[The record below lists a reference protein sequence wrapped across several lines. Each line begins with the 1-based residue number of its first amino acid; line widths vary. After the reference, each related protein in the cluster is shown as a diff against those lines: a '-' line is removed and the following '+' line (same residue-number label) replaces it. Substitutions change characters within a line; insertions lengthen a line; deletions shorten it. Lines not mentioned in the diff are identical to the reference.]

1 MSKSNESKNKKHI
14 LLQKILFVIT
24 IICFFGSFVPSYLV
38 FVLVVIF
45 SADGGMN
52 FSEMLEYI
60 LLLFAV
66 NLLYLIP
73 QGITLLIDKKFR
85 SVFSADS
92 KASNLSCKIKQ
103 VSKIFMIVWA
113 TAFVIAIAAI
123 LFFCI

>member
-1 MSKSNESKNKKHI
+1 MAKGNESKTKKLM

-24 IICFFGSFVPSYLV
+24 IIGFFGSFIPSYWV
-38 FVLVVIF
+38 FILTAIF
-45 SADGGMN
+45 SIDGGMY

-73 QGITLLIDKKFR
+73 QGITLFIDKKFK
-85 SVFSADS
+85 SDFSADS

-103 VSKIFMIVWA
+103 MSKIFIIIWA
-113 TAFVIAIAAI
+113 TAFAIAIAAI

>member
-1 MSKSNESKNKKHI
+1 MAKSNESKTKKHMN
-14 LLQKILFVIT
+14 LQKILFVIT

-85 SVFSADS
+85 SVFSADG

-113 TAFVIAIAAI
+113 TAFAIAIAAI
-123 LFFCI
+123 LFFGI

>member
-1 MSKSNESKNKKHI
+1 MAKGNESKTKKLI
-14 LLQKILFVIT
+14 ILQKILFVIT
-24 IICFFGSFVPSYLV
+24 IIGFFGSFIPSYWV
-38 FVLVVIF
+38 FILTAVF
-45 SADGGMN
+45 SIDGGMY

-73 QGITLLIDKKFR
+73 QGITLFIDKKFR
-85 SVFSADS
+85 SVFSADN

-103 VSKIFMIVWA
+103 MSKIFIIIWA
-113 TAFVIAIAAI
+113 TAFAIAIAAI

>member
-1 MSKSNESKNKKHI
+1 MAKGNESKTKKLI
-14 LLQKILFVIT
+14 ILQKILFVIT

-38 FVLVVIF
+38 LILVVFLSI
-45 SADGGMN
+45 DGGMY

-73 QGITLLIDKKFR
+73 QGITLFIDKKFK
-85 SVFSADS
+85 SDFSADS

-103 VSKIFMIVWA
+103 MSKIFIIIWA
-113 TAFVIAIAAI
+113 TAFAIAIAAI

>member
-1 MSKSNESKNKKHI
+1 MAKGNESKTKKLM

-24 IICFFGSFVPSYLV
+24 IIGFFGSFIPSYWV
-38 FVLVVIF
+38 FILTAIF
-45 SADGGMN
+45 SIDGGMY
-52 FSEMLEYI
+52 FRDMLEYI
-60 LLLFAV
+60 LSLFAV

-73 QGITLLIDKKFR
+73 QGITLFIDKKFR

-103 VSKIFMIVWA
+103 ISKIFIIIWA
-113 TAFVIAIAAI
+113 IAFAIAIAAI

>member
-1 MSKSNESKNKKHI
+1 MAKGNESKTKKLM
-14 LLQKILFVIT
+14 LLPKILFVIT
-24 IICFFGSFVPSYLV
+24 IICFFGSFFPSYLV
-38 FVLVVIF
+38 LILVVFF
-45 SADGGMN
+45 SMDGGMY

-73 QGITLLIDKKFR
+73 QGITLFIDKKFK

-103 VSKIFMIVWA
+103 MSKIFIIIWA
-113 TAFVIAIAAI
+113 TAFAIAIAAI

>member
-1 MSKSNESKNKKHI
+1 MAKGNESKTKKLI
-14 LLQKILFVIT
+14 ILQKILFVIT
-24 IICFFGSFVPSYLV
+24 IIGFFGSFIPSYLV
-38 FVLVVIF
+38 LILVVFF
-45 SADGGMN
+45 SMDGGMY

-60 LLLFAV
+60 LSLFAV

-73 QGITLLIDKKFR
+73 QGITLFIDKKFK

-103 VSKIFMIVWA
+103 MSKIFIIIWA

>member
-1 MSKSNESKNKKHI
+1 MAKGNESKTKKLM

-24 IICFFGSFVPSYLV
+24 IIGFFGSFIPSYWV
-38 FVLVVIF
+38 FILTAIF
-45 SADGGMN
+45 SIDGGMY
-52 FSEMLEYI
+52 FRDMLEYI
-60 LLLFAV
+60 LSLFAV

-73 QGITLLIDKKFR
+73 QGITLFIDKKFR

-103 VSKIFMIVWA
+103 MSKIFIIIWA
-113 TAFVIAIAAI
+113 TAFAIAIAAI

>member
-1 MSKSNESKNKKHI
+1 MAKGNESKTKKLI
-14 LLQKILFVIT
+14 ILQKILFVIT

-38 FVLVVIF
+38 LILVVLF
-45 SADGGMN
+45 SMDGGMY
-52 FSEMLEYI
+52 FSEILEYI

-73 QGITLLIDKKFR
+73 QGITLFIDKKFK
-85 SVFSADS
+85 SDFSADS

-103 VSKIFMIVWA
+103 MSKIFIIIWA
-113 TAFVIAIAAI
+113 TAFAIAIAAI

>member
-1 MSKSNESKNKKHI
+1 MAKGNESKTKKLM

-24 IICFFGSFVPSYLV
+24 IICFFASFVPSYWV
-38 FVLVVIF
+38 FILVVIF
-45 SADGGMN
+45 SADGGMY

-60 LLLFAV
+60 LALFAV

-85 SVFSADS
+85 SVFSADG

-103 VSKIFMIVWA
+103 VSKIFMIIWA
-113 TAFVIAIAAI
+113 TAFAIAIATI
-123 LFFCI
+123 LFLCI

>member
-1 MSKSNESKNKKHI
+1 MAKGNESKTKKLI
-14 LLQKILFVIT
+14 ILQKILFVIT
-24 IICFFGSFVPSYLV
+24 IIGFFGSFVPSYLV
-38 FVLVVIF
+38 LILVVFF
-45 SADGGMN
+45 SMDGGMY

-73 QGITLLIDKKFR
+73 QGITLFIDKKFK
-85 SVFSADS
+85 SDFSADS

-103 VSKIFMIVWA
+103 MSKIFIIIWA
-113 TAFVIAIAAI
+113 TAFAIAIAAI

>member
-1 MSKSNESKNKKHI
+1 MAKGNESKTKKLM

-24 IICFFGSFVPSYLV
+24 IICFFCSFVPSYLV
-38 FVLVVIF
+38 LILVVFLSI
-45 SADGGMN
+45 DGGMY

-73 QGITLLIDKKFR
+73 QGITLFIDKKFR

-103 VSKIFMIVWA
+103 ISKIFIIIWA
-113 TAFVIAIAAI
+113 TAFAIAIAAI

>member
-1 MSKSNESKNKKHI
+1 MAKGNESKTKKLI
-14 LLQKILFVIT
+14 ILQKILFVIT
-24 IICFFGSFVPSYLV
+24 IICFFCSFVPSYLV
-38 FVLVVIF
+38 LILVVFLSI
-45 SADGGMN
+45 DGGMY

-73 QGITLLIDKKFR
+73 QGITLFIDKKFK
-85 SVFSADS
+85 SDFSADS

-103 VSKIFMIVWA
+103 ISKIFIIIWA
-113 TAFVIAIAAI
+113 TAFAIAIAAI

>member
-1 MSKSNESKNKKHI
+1 MAKGNESKNKKLM

-24 IICFFGSFVPSYLV
+24 IICFFASFVPSYWV
-38 FVLVVIF
+38 FILVVIF
-45 SADGGMN
+45 SADGGMY

-60 LLLFAV
+60 LALFAV

-85 SVFSADS
+85 SVFSADG

-103 VSKIFMIVWA
+103 MSKIFIIIWA
-113 TAFVIAIAAI
+113 TAFAIAIAAI

>member
-1 MSKSNESKNKKHI
+1 MAKGNESKTKKLMI
-14 LLQKILFVIT
+14 LQKILFVIT
-24 IICFFGSFVPSYLV
+24 IICFFASFVPSYWV
-38 FVLVVIF
+38 FILVVIF
-45 SADGGMN
+45 SADGGMY

-60 LLLFAV
+60 LALFAV

-85 SVFSADS
+85 SVFSADG

-103 VSKIFMIVWA
+103 MSKIFIIIWA
-113 TAFVIAIAAI
+113 IAFAIAIAAI